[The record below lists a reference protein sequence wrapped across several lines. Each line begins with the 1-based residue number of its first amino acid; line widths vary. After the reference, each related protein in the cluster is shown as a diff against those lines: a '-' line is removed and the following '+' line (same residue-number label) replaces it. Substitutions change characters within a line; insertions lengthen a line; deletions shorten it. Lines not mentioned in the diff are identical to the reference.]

1 MPIHCKLSTLLGERR
16 MKMSE
21 LARKTG
27 LAKNTILALYH
38 DRVRKVD
45 YRVLEKICE
54 ALGCQVGDLLVYEPE
69 DRR

>member
-69 DRR
+69 DGR